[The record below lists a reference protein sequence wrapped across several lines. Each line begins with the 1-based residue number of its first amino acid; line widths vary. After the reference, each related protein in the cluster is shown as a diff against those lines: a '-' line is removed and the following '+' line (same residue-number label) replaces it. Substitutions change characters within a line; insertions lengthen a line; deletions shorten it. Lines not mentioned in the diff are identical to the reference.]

1 MKVSD
6 GKTNL
11 VSASNSA
18 REETLSNDILPLEI
32 KAAFRQ
38 NAVYVHTTMTIC
50 HLVVISLTNLA
61 GFIFTSTKNVIIIN
75 AAPSFAPLTANLF
88 KYSVEMISSGGH
100 FL

>member
-18 REETLSNDILPLEI
+18 REETLSDDILPLPI

-38 NAVYVHTTMTIC
+38 NAVYVQTTMTVC
-50 HLVVISLTNLA
+50 HLYVISLTNLA
-61 GFIFTSTKNVIIIN
+61 GFIFTSTQNVIIIIIS
-75 AAPSFAPLTANLF
+75 AQFHISFKSDL
-88 KYSVEMISSGGH
+88 VEI
-100 FL
+100 